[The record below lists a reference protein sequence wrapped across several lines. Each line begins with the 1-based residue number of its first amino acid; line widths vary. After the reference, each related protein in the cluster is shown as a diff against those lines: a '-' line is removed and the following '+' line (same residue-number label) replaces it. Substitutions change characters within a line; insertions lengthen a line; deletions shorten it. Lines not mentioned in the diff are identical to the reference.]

1 MRPNTYCPFEP
12 DEVKGVLDEAARM
25 VTELELA
32 EDLRLPAF
40 NFAVQALLMRQAEL
54 PAGGSLLAG
63 IPLPGN
69 LRAQ

>member
-1 MRPNTYCPFEP
+1 MRATTYCPFDA
-12 DEVKGVLDEAARM
+12 DEVKGVLDESARI
-25 VTELELA
+25 VSELELP

-54 PAGGSLLAG
+54 PAGGGILGG